1 MKLLIL
7 VIPLVIGS
15 IILFP
20 KQKDISGTW
29 ILDNTGKKF
38 ETTILHIQMAE
49 GYYTGKLDI
58 PDQEL
63 YDQPVGI
70 RLNKDRVKILL
81 DEKGNCFIEGK
92 ISDSSLTGN
101 VVVDGKP
108 QPVRFTKNY

>member
-7 VIPLVIGS
+7 AISLLIGS
-15 IILFP
+15 IFLFP

-29 ILDNTGKKF
+29 ILDNTRKKF
-38 ETTILHIQMAE
+38 ETTILHIQMGE
-49 GYYTGKLDI
+49 GFYTGKLDI

-63 YDQPVGI
+63 YDQPVGV
-70 RLNKDRVKILL
+70 RLNKDHVKILL
-81 DEKGNCFIEGK
+81 DEKGNCFIEGN

-101 VVVDGKP
+101 VVVDGKA